1 MRALQEAEKTARAAT
16 DQESDL
22 QSPSFGGAARRGA
35 KRIWKTLLSLF
46 LSALLFY
53 LAFIQIQ
60 SKSLLDSLGRF
71 DSTIVALLI
80 LLAAVRIFAVTQ
92 RWRLL
97 LVVMATDP
105 GFATSLRLTYEGALL
120 NGFLPGS
127 IAGDPYRILRLR
139 GLGMGLS
146 AASFAT
152 LLDRFV
158 GVLTL
163 AGLGF
168 LGLVW
173 ALWSTG
179 TQASP
184 GSVLVAIAGLGCL
197 AVAVMAALLFADRSP
212 VSLPWIGDWV
222 ARELPGI
229 RSSLKRLM
237 RNPRQIMSVVGL
249 SLLGHLAL
257 ALMFV
262 VPLAT
267 LTPQLSLGAS
277 LAMGFAISLAQ
288 LLPFSVGGWGVR
300 ELAAVSGFG
309 LIGVAGPDALATSI
323 AVGAVNSLILVP
335 ASLLFLLPRLQK
347 QIGSHD
353 AAGPATMMDRE

>member
-1 MRALQEAEKTARAAT
+1 MRPLHEAGKSAQAAT
-16 DQESDL
+16 KQDSDK
-22 QSPSFGGAARRGA
+22 QPSSSELASRRGPI
-35 KRIWKTLLSLF
+35 RFWKSLLSLF

-60 SKSLLDSLGRF
+60 SKSLIESLDRF
-71 DSTIVALLI
+71 DVTLVALLI
-80 LLAAVRIFAVTQ
+80 LLAAMRIFAVTQ

-97 LVVMATDP
+97 LAVMATDP

-152 LLDRFV
+152 VLDRFV

-168 LGLVW
+168 LGLPW
-173 ALWSTG
+173 ALWATG
-179 TQASP
+179 AEAAP
-184 GSVLVAIAGLGCL
+184 GSVLLAIAGLGCL
-197 AVAVMAALLFADRSP
+197 AVAVMAGLLFADRSP
-212 VSLPWIGDWV
+212 LPLPWIGDWV

-229 RSSLKRLM
+229 RSSLKRLL
-237 RNPRQIMSVVGL
+237 RNPRQIISVVGL

-267 LTPQLSLGAS
+267 LAPQLSLNAS

-309 LIGVAGPDALATSI
+309 LIGVSGSDALAASI
-323 AVGAVNSLILVP
+323 GVGAVNSLILVP
-335 ASLLFLLPRLQK
+335 ALLLFLLPRLQNRPAYTEP
-347 QIGSHD
+347 D
-353 AAGPATMMDRE
+353 PATLADPK